1 MFVLVFWIITKDFSI
16 VQERDLCPNA
26 DEGEETMVKY
36 KDNKKYKAKIL
47 KKSYDEQY
55 LRKIRVSSNGEIMP
69 MKHQSSKGEKRKR
82 EEILQKLPGVF
93 DTNHEKSND
102 EIIKK
107 PRIRLIEESDEEEID
122 KDIEDEE
129 SSIDDTNSSSKKTED
144 DDDDNDDFDDHLGD
158 DLDAD
163 GFHNDNEMIEKRVRE
178 REERERAEEARKVR
192 EREERERAEEARR
205 VREREERERA
215 EEAKRERERE
225 ERERAEQARRVLER
239 EERERAEEAR
249 RVRER
254 EERDRAEEA
263 RREREREER
272 MRLEQMNGLAN
283 PQQVD
288 ENDQLVRCRQARNG
302 RVPLV
307 TAYNVWIDKARLV
320 YFQRYLNSPKDL
332 TRHLLKELVGEGN
345 LYNMCARGKSK
356 VEGIVPI
363 PQDIVSAVE
372 YYVNRKCSFSL
383 KPGEFTNTINF
394 MIGSIRHPRR

>member
-1 MFVLVFWIITKDFSI
+1 MFVLVFWTITKDFSI

-47 KKSYDEQY
+47 KKSYDEQC

-107 PRIRLIEESDEEEID
+107 PRLRLIEESDEEEID

-178 REERERAEEARKVR
+178 REER
-192 EREERERAEEARR
+192 
-205 VREREERERA
+205 
-215 EEAKRERERE
+215 
-225 ERERAEQARRVLER
+225 
-239 EERERAEEAR
+239 
-249 RVRER
+249 
-254 EERDRAEEA
+254 DRAEEA
-263 RREREREER
+263 RREHEREER

-288 ENDQLVRCRQARNG
+288 ENDQLVRCRQAGNG

>member
-1 MFVLVFWIITKDFSI
+1 MFVLVFWTITKDFSI

-47 KKSYDEQY
+47 KKSYDEQC

-107 PRIRLIEESDEEEID
+107 PRLRLIEESDEEEID

-178 REERERAEEARKVR
+178 REER
-192 EREERERAEEARR
+192 
-205 VREREERERA
+205 
-215 EEAKRERERE
+215 
-225 ERERAEQARRVLER
+225 
-239 EERERAEEAR
+239 
-249 RVRER
+249 
-254 EERDRAEEA
+254 DRAEEA
-263 RREREREER
+263 RREHEREER

-288 ENDQLVRCRQARNG
+288 ENDQLVRCRQAGNG

-332 TRHLLKELVGEGN
+332 TRHLLKELVGE
-345 LYNMCARGKSK
+345 ADDF
-356 VEGIVPI
+356 VVPPLVPECDFI
-363 PQDIVSAVE
+363 LFE
-372 YYVNRKCSFSL
+372 
-383 KPGEFTNTINF
+383 
-394 MIGSIRHPRR
+394 

>member
-1 MFVLVFWIITKDFSI
+1 MFVLVFWTITKDFSI

-47 KKSYDEQY
+47 KKSYDEQC

-107 PRIRLIEESDEEEID
+107 PRLRLIEESDEEEID

-192 EREERERAEEARR
+192 EREERERAE
-205 VREREERERA
+205 
-215 EEAKRERERE
+215 
-225 ERERAEQARRVLER
+225 QARRVPER

-288 ENDQLVRCRQARNG
+288 ENDQLVRCRQAGNG

-332 TRHLLKELVGEGN
+332 TRHLLKELVGEGDSVSSI
-345 LYNMCARGKSK
+345 AVDST
-356 VEGIVPI
+356 IVFNP
-363 PQDIVSAVE
+363 
-372 YYVNRKCSFSL
+372 L
-383 KPGEFTNTINF
+383 L
-394 MIGSIRHPRR
+394 